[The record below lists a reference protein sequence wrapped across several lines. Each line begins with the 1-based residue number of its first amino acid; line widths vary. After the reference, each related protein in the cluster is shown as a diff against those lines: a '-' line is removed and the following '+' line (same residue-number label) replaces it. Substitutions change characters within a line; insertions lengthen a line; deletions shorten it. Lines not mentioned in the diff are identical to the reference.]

1 MIDISKDNEMEINA
15 KEARGKLS
23 SLLNQVE
30 KGGEI
35 VVLRRG
41 KQVARLVP
49 FQRKEKYLPKLGAFR
64 TSIKVKGEHLSTA
77 ILHGREEE
85 RY

>member
-1 MIDISKDNEMEINA
+1 MNDIFRDNKMEISA

-23 SLLNQVE
+23 SLLKRVE
-30 KGGEI
+30 KGDEI
-35 VVLRRG
+35 VVVRRG

-49 FQRKEKYLPKLGAFR
+49 FRRKEKRLPQLREFR
-64 TSIKVKGEHLSTA
+64 ASIRVKGEPLSVA

>member
-1 MIDISKDNEMEINA
+1 MDDISKDDKMEINA

-23 SLLNQVE
+23 SLLKRVE
-30 KGGEI
+30 KGDEI

-49 FQRKEKYLPKLGAFR
+49 FRRKERHLPQLRGFR
-64 TSIKVKGEHLSTA
+64 ASIKVKGEPLSVTV
-77 ILHGREEE
+77 LRGREEE
-85 RY
+85 PY

>member
-1 MIDISKDNEMEINA
+1 MEVNA

-23 SLLNQVE
+23 SLLKRVE
-30 KGGEI
+30 KGDEI

-41 KQVARLVP
+41 KRVARLVP
-49 FQRKEKYLPKLGAFR
+49 FEKKEKRLPQLREFR
-64 TSIKVKGEHLSTA
+64 ASIKVKGEPLSAA

>member
-1 MIDISKDNEMEINA
+1 VNGIYEDDQMQINA

-23 SLLNQVE
+23 SLLKKVE
-30 KGGEI
+30 KGDEI

-49 FQRKEKYLPKLGAFR
+49 FQRKQQHLPQLREFR
-64 TSIKVKGEHLSTA
+64 ASIKVKGRPLSAA
-77 ILHGREEE
+77 IIHGREEE

>member
-1 MIDISKDNEMEINA
+1 MEINA

-23 SLLNQVE
+23 SLLKQVE
-30 KGGEI
+30 KGDEI

-49 FQRKEKYLPKLGAFR
+49 FRKKEKYLPRLREFR
-64 TSIKVKGEHLSTA
+64 ASIKLKGEHLSVM
-77 ILHGREEE
+77 ILRGREEE

>member
-1 MIDISKDNEMEINA
+1 MNRMSGDDKMEINA

-23 SLLNQVE
+23 SLLKRVE
-30 KGGEI
+30 KGDEI
-35 VVLRRG
+35 VVVRRG

-49 FQRKEKYLPKLGAFR
+49 FRRKEKHLPQLREFR
-64 TSIKVKGEHLSTA
+64 ASIRVKGEPLSVA
-77 ILHGREEE
+77 VLHAREEE

>member
-1 MIDISKDNEMEINA
+1 MHHTLKDDQMEINA
-15 KEARGKLS
+15 KEVRGKLS
-23 SLLNQVE
+23 SLLKQVE
-30 KGGEI
+30 KGDEI

-49 FQRKEKYLPKLGAFR
+49 FQRKEKRLPNLREFR
-64 TSIKVKGEHLSTA
+64 ASIKVRGERLSVT
-77 ILHGREEE
+77 ILRGREEE